1 MIYGQASWYLAS
13 TEPRILHPE
22 LTRTANPR
30 LRRLRRNLS
39 ALNPILRQIQGL
51 QRRRHRCPR
60 KRLSHRPSIDNGL
73 PLHGLSLRAA
83 RLPVPPVHAPRLQL
97 RRHLHARHHGVRV
110 PHRAAGMPDFPNA
123 DRERGRYVL
132 RRRCLGS
139 GGPCEGAPG
148 AVGGDGKGLSAC
160 TE

>member
-51 QRRRHRCPR
+51 PLRLRYLRRLRLLLGLLHPGARLHEAIHLDNRHPQ
-60 KRLSHRPSIDNGL
+60 HR
-73 PLHGLSLRAA
+73 LRA
-83 RLPVPPVHAPRLQL
+83 RNRSLLP
-97 RRHLHARHHGVRV
+97 
-110 PHRAAGMPDFPNA
+110 D
-123 DRERGRYVL
+123 
-132 RRRCLGS
+132 
-139 GGPCEGAPG
+139 
-148 AVGGDGKGLSAC
+148 
-160 TE
+160 